1 MAKYFIHNDEQ
12 ELTKGHNLLGNVPS
26 GWTVVDYQNSGEQAD
41 ISDAAIAIESSTGI
55 GISGHPSI
63 VVQLNLFDRLY
74 KEDGSKN
81 TTDRSL
87 QWRCIHIDLSWSW
100 TDITEAMAEFV
111 TLNDTNHTALLD
123 ED

>member
-41 ISDAAIAIESSTGI
+41 ISDAAIAIEASTGI

>member
-63 VVQLNLFDRLY
+63 VVQLNLSDRLY